1 MTIFGYYSVMKKDIL
16 VVSFLFFSTC
26 VFSQKISEKSVPQ
39 LVKEAF
45 AKKFP
50 GAKVE
55 HWQKENV
62 SYEAEFDF
70 QKMEMSAN
78 FDEKGN
84 CLETECE
91 IKTAELPEAVR
102 QYLEKNFP
110 GKKIKEAAKIT
121 DAAGKITYEAEVNH
135 SDYLFDAQGNFI
147 SSEVTG
153 E

>member
-1 MTIFGYYSVMKKDIL
+1 MKQSLLFVFLCVLALSVAA
-16 VVSFLFFSTC
+16 
-26 VFSQKISEKSVPQ
+26 QKISDKEVPQ
-39 LVKEAF
+39 AVKEAF

-62 SYEAEFDF
+62 NYEAEFDF
-70 QKMEMSAN
+70 EKAEMSAN

-84 CLETECE
+84 CLETETE
-91 IKTAELPEAVR
+91 IQTNDLPTAIKS
-102 QYLEKNFP
+102 YLEKNVP

-121 DAAGKITYEAEVNH
+121 DASGKLSYEAEVNH
-135 SDYLFDAQGNFI
+135 RDYIFDAQGNFI
-147 SSEVTG
+147 SSEDNK